1 MRALPGATW
10 VTTGYQRDSSSKR
23 PMSSV
28 TLVTQTLHRLWNL
41 PPLWKRQNRFPQLQQ
56 AFDNRSFHI
65 RLERRAGRRI
75 GRITQSRQPFSM
87 GRNM

>member
-1 MRALPGATW
+1 
-10 VTTGYQRDSSSKR
+10 
-23 PMSSV
+23 MS
-28 TLVTQTLHRLWNL
+28 
-41 PPLWKRQNRFPQLQQ
+41 
-56 AFDNRSFHI
+56 